1 MDGEKIHDVFLIC
14 SCCGF
19 ESSLNCQLVWF
30 GEIFMT
36 TRITNLLGIK
46 YPIVQAGMSWASSN
60 VELPAAVSNAG
71 ALGVLAAGP
80 MRVDDFSR
88 TLDALAGATDK
99 PYAVNIPLYRPQ
111 AAELLDAMAARQVP
125 VVIASQGGPKAH
137 LPRFREYGAVWI
149 QVVSTLEHAKKAAD
163 AGVDALVGVGG
174 EAGGHPPANE
184 VSTLVT
190 VRRVLQEVSVPVIA
204 GGGVADGWGIAAL
217 LALGADAVQ
226 LGTRFLLTQEAGVH
240 ERYKAA
246 VLAADVHDTAL
257 IGRRG
262 LPVRGIRNAFAQAIF
277 DAEREQMPQEHYDAL
292 FKKSTLKQAALDGDI
307 EWGKVELG
315 QSAGLISSIR
325 PAAEVVKQLADE
337 LRQASARL
345 HEMDLRG

>member
-1 MDGEKIHDVFLIC
+1 ME
-14 SCCGF
+14 
-19 ESSLNCQLVWF
+19 
-30 GEIFMT
+30 
-36 TRITNLLGIK
+36 TRVTRLLGIR

-60 VELPAAVSNAG
+60 AALPAAVSNAG

-80 MRVDDFSR
+80 LRVDDFSR
-88 TLDALAGATDK
+88 VLDELAAATGQ

-111 AAELLDAMAARQVP
+111 AAELLDIMAARKVP

-137 LPRFREYGAVWI
+137 LPRFREYGAIWI
-149 QVVSTLEHAKKAAD
+149 QVVSTLEHAKKAAA
-163 AGVDALVGVGG
+163 AGVDALVVVGG

-190 VRRVLQEVSVPVIA
+190 VRRVLQEISIPVIA

-240 ERYKAA
+240 GNYKAA

-257 IGRRG
+257 IGRRS
-262 LPVRGIRNAFAQAIF
+262 LPVRGLRNAFAQAVF
-277 DAEREQMPQEHYDAL
+277 DAERDQVAQDEYEAL
-292 FKKSTLKQAALDGDI
+292 FKQSTLKQAALDGDV

-315 QSAGLISSIR
+315 QSAGLISNIE
-325 PAAEVVKQLADE
+325 PAAEVVAQLVRE
-337 LRQASARL
+337 LAQASNRLGAMELAARAS
-345 HEMDLRG
+345 HE

>member
-1 MDGEKIHDVFLIC
+1 MA
-14 SCCGF
+14 
-19 ESSLNCQLVWF
+19 
-30 GEIFMT
+30 
-36 TRITNLLGIK
+36 TRITRLLGIRH
-46 YPIVQAGMSWASSN
+46 PIVQAGMSWASSN
-60 VELPAAVSNAG
+60 AALPAAVSNAG

-80 MRVDDFSR
+80 LRVDDFVR
-88 TLDALAGATDK
+88 TLDELAAATRH

-111 AAELLDAMAARQVP
+111 AAELLDAMAARKVP

-149 QVVSTLEHAKKAAD
+149 QVVSTLEHAKKAAA
-163 AGVDALVGVGG
+163 AGVDALVVVGG

-190 VRRVLQEVSVPVIA
+190 VRRVLQEVSIPVIA

-226 LGTRFLLTQEAGVH
+226 LGTRFLLTHEAGVH
-240 ERYKAA
+240 DNYKAA

-257 IGRRG
+257 IGRRS
-262 LPVRGIRNAFAQAIF
+262 LPVRGLRNAFAQAVF
-277 DAEREQMPQEHYDAL
+277 DAERDQLPQEEYDAL
-292 FKKSTLKQAALDGDI
+292 FKKSSLRQAALDGDV

-315 QSAGLISSIR
+315 QSAGLVSQIA
-325 PAAEVVKQLADE
+325 PAAQVVEQLVRE
-337 LRQASARL
+337 LAQASTRMQAMNL
-345 HEMDLRG
+345 SN